1 MGGVYMSTQQKKI
14 DAWYEN
20 FIQQISIPPFSFLP
34 HLPEDKGRLLKML
47 DEPKM
52 DQTEMES
59 PVGPDEDLFEKRNEL
74 YELASQGKLYIF
86 ELGNSYDCS
95 QVRIEPADKLL
106 YDLKNEVI
114 KEPVRPMPQEQ
125 KLGFFKSILN
135 ALFGAYEEERL
146 KLKEQFLKAT
156 REYNYLANGFQCE
169 SSNARSMSGKR
180 TNAIRQNQEV
190 ARSFIPSILNDL
202 SNKLENGEDLLSWQ
216 KDMYKAKYAMF
227 NAFYAGQPLTKEQRI
242 DILAK
247 SIVGRMGEYK
257 TEQED
262 KGVQHANKLQEL
274 LHDHPEKAEEIETI
288 IKNSPF
294 VQNQAEN
301 GDAELV
307 KSTFNPVALDVTV
320 KSALSSLVAGDEQSQ
335 KQAEY
340 LKQLMKTT
348 AEPQKEQQAAAHGI
362 GM

>member
-1 MGGVYMSTQQKKI
+1 MSTQQEKI

-20 FIQQISIPPFSFLP
+20 FIQQISKPPFSFLP
-34 HLPEDKGRLLKML
+34 HLPQDKGRLLKML

-52 DQTEMES
+52 DKTEMES

-86 ELGNSYDCS
+86 ELGSSYDCS
-95 QVRIEPADKLL
+95 QVRVEPANKLL

-114 KEPVRPMPQEQ
+114 MEPESPRPQEQ
-125 KLGFFKSILN
+125 KLGFFKTILN
-135 ALFGAYEEERL
+135 ALFGAYEDERL
-146 KLKEQFLKAT
+146 QLKEQFLEEM
-156 REYNYLANGFQCE
+156 REYNYRTNGIQCE

-180 TNAIRQNQEV
+180 TNVIRQDQEV
-190 ARSFIPSILNDL
+190 ARSYIPAILNDL
-202 SNKLENGEDLLSWQ
+202 TDKLENGKDLLSWQ
-216 KDMYKAKYAMF
+216 KDMYQAKSAMF

-274 LHDHPEKAEEIETI
+274 L
-288 IKNSPF
+288 
-294 VQNQAEN
+294 
-301 GDAELV
+301 
-307 KSTFNPVALDVTV
+307 
-320 KSALSSLVAGDEQSQ
+320 LSLI
-335 KQAEY
+335 
-340 LKQLMKTT
+340 
-348 AEPQKEQQAAAHGI
+348 HI
-362 GM
+362 

>member
-1 MGGVYMSTQQKKI
+1 
-14 DAWYEN
+14 
-20 FIQQISIPPFSFLP
+20 
-34 HLPEDKGRLLKML
+34 
-47 DEPKM
+47 
-52 DQTEMES
+52 
-59 PVGPDEDLFEKRNEL
+59 
-74 YELASQGKLYIF
+74 
-86 ELGNSYDCS
+86 
-95 QVRIEPADKLL
+95 
-106 YDLKNEVI
+106 
-114 KEPVRPMPQEQ
+114 
-125 KLGFFKSILN
+125 
-135 ALFGAYEEERL
+135 
-146 KLKEQFLKAT
+146 
-156 REYNYLANGFQCE
+156 
-169 SSNARSMSGKR
+169 MSGKR

-262 KGVQHANKLQEL
+262 KGIQHANKLQEL

>member
-1 MGGVYMSTQQKKI
+1 MSTQQEKI

-20 FIQQISIPPFSFLP
+20 FIQQISNPPFSFLP
-34 HLPEDKGRLLKML
+34 HLPQDKGRLLKML

-52 DQTEMES
+52 DKTEMES

-86 ELGNSYDCS
+86 ELGSSYDCS
-95 QVRIEPADKLL
+95 QVRVEPANKLL

-114 KEPVRPMPQEQ
+114 MEPERPRPQEQ
-125 KLGFFKSILN
+125 KLGFFKIILN
-135 ALFGAYEEERL
+135 ALFGAYEDERL
-146 KLKEQFLKAT
+146 QLKEQFLEEM
-156 REYNYLANGFQCE
+156 REYNYRTNGIQCE

-180 TNAIRQNQEV
+180 TNVIRQDQEV
-190 ARSFIPSILNDL
+190 ARSYIPAILNDL
-202 SNKLENGEDLLSWQ
+202 TDKLENGKDLLSWQ
-216 KDMYKAKYAMF
+216 KDMYQAKSAMF

-274 LHDHPEKAEEIETI
+274 LHNHPEKAEEIETI
-288 IKNSPF
+288 IKSSAF
-294 VQNQAEN
+294 VQNQAEK
-301 GDAELV
+301 GDADLV
-307 KSTFNPVALDVTV
+307 RCTFNPVALDNTV
-320 KSALSSLVAGDEQSQ
+320 KSALTSLIDGNEQNQ

-348 AEPQKEQQAAAHGI
+348 AEPQNEQQAAAYGI
-362 GM
+362 GL